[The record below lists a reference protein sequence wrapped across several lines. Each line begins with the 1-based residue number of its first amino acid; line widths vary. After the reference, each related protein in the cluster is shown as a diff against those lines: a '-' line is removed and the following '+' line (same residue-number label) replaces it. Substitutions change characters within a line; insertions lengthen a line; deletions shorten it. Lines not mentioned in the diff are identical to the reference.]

1 VNEDNKAEAQ
11 TLQRQ
16 CRKFG
21 TLFLFFNL
29 VIFEPY
35 DKKLV
40 QRSLDG
46 LGYLPS
52 VIGEQ
57 KLIEV
62 SDKVYP
68 RWIRRGE

>member
-1 VNEDNKAEAQ
+1 MKIIRLRHKHYSDNAVNSA
-11 TLQRQ
+11 L
-16 CRKFG
+16 F
-21 TLFLFFNL
+21 FLFFNL

-68 RWIRRGE
+68 RWIR

>member
-1 VNEDNKAEAQ
+1 MKIIRLRHKHYSDNAVNSA
-11 TLQRQ
+11 L
-16 CRKFG
+16 F
-21 TLFLFFNL
+21 FLFFNL